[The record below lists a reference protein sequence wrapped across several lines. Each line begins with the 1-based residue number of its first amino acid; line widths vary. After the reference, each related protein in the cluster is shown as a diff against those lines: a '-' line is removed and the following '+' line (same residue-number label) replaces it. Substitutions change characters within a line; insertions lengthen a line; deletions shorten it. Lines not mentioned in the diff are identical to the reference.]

1 MENIKA
7 LFTDYQDIIKEV
19 GEAEIKEHIQYLLTA
34 IENFISNL
42 DPQRTK
48 IALND
53 KVLQYCIM
61 DYYSDIKRLQEFH
74 EIEKINDIKRV
85 AYESMWILRRKPI
98 QVISDNS
105 NDDSIV
111 FSNERFVLSY
121 LTHEMLKDRADDVLT
136 PKASNI
142 YSSFVNSLYY
152 HLKFRNCDAKVLE
165 LMMLSFK
172 AGLEFNNN
180 AN

>member
-7 LFTDYQDIIKEV
+7 LYTDYQDIIIDV
-19 GEAEIKEHIQYLLTA
+19 GEKEIEAHIKFFLNA
-34 IENFISNL
+34 IEEYISIV
-42 DPQRTK
+42 DPQKTK

-74 EIEKINDIKRV
+74 EIKKINDIKRV
-85 AYESMWILRRKPI
+85 AYESMWLLRRKPI
-98 QVISDNS
+98 QIISDKPE
-105 NDDSIV
+105 DDNIV

-121 LTHEMLKDRADDVLT
+121 LTHEMLKERADDILT
-136 PKASNI
+136 SQASNV

-152 HLKFRNCDAKVLE
+152 HLKYRNCDAKVLE

-172 AGLEFNNN
+172 AGLDYNTNSN
-180 AN
+180 